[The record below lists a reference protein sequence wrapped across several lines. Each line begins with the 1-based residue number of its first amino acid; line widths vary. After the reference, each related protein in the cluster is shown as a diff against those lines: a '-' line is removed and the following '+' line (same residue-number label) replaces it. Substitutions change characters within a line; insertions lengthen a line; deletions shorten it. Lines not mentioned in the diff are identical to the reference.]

1 MCLFYHIITLKS
13 NFKLDFLFLLLYNL
27 NMEKLYQICENKIT
41 IKDLKQF
48 NITHIL
54 ECGQVFR
61 YKKLDDGYFVISGE
75 NCAKIMQNESF
86 CEIICSDVDYFVN
99 YFDLN
104 TNYNEIKNKLA
115 NFSELKPMLEFGYGL
130 RILRQDPTEMI
141 LSFIISA
148 NNNIKRIQNSV
159 NKISEKF
166 GKLCK
171 FGGIEYYSFPK
182 LNELKKAT
190 EEDFKNFGTGYRAKY
205 LVSAVEE
212 LENLD
217 YKKIDKLT
225 SEEASKILLNIKGVG
240 QKVCDCILLFGFN
253 KQDCFPV
260 DTWIRKVYF
269 IHFNSV
275 EKEKQD
281 KISEKQI
288 RKDLVNI
295 FKNLSGYAQQY
306 LFYFERT
313 FN

>member
-1 MCLFYHIITLKS
+1 MQKIYKIE
-13 NFKLDFLFLLLYNL
+13 D
-27 NMEKLYQICENKIT
+27 NKI
-41 IKDLKQF
+41 IIENLEEF

-61 YKKLDDGYFVISGE
+61 YKKIDDGYFVISGS
-75 NCAKIMQNESF
+75 NCAKIIQKTNS

-99 YFDLN
+99 YFDLD
-104 TNYNEIKNKLA
+104 TNYTEIKQKLSS
-115 NFSELKPMLEFGYGL
+115 FPELKPMLEYGYGL
-130 RILRQDPTEMI
+130 RILKQNPTEMI
-141 LSFIISA
+141 ISFIISA
-148 NNNIKRIQNSV
+148 NNNIKRIQKAV
-159 NKISEKF
+159 NEISENF
-166 GKLCK
+166 GKLCE
-171 FGGIEYYSFPK
+171 FDGIKYYSFPT
-182 LNELKKAT
+182 LNQLKIAT
-190 EEDFKNFGTGYRAKY
+190 EEDFNNFGTGYRAKY
-205 LVSAVEE
+205 LVSAVKE

-217 YKKIDKLT
+217 YNKINEMP

-269 IHFNSV
+269 NYFNKI
-275 EKEKQD
+275 EKEQQEKC
-281 KISEKQI
+281 SEKQI

-306 LFYFERT
+306 LFYYERT